1 VKWEFMIDNNSGT
14 YAPDKMLL
22 PEVKELFEFNFP
34 GLVVHALDREDERL
48 VESREAC
55 RAYALKWRGVRTDEL
70 QPHVK
75 EGEVTLSRRVSES
88 GQQEARRAEDNFT

>member
-1 VKWEFMIDNNSGT
+1 
-14 YAPDKMLL
+14 MLL

-55 RAYALKWRGVRTDEL
+55 RAYALKWRGVTTDEL

-75 EGEVTLSRRVSES
+75 EGEVTLCRRVSES
-88 GQQEARRAEDNFT
+88 GQQEARRVEDNFT